1 MTYWTKALGAA
12 LALALAADGAAAQ
25 DAGAKSIK
33 IGYAISKTGPNAGG
47 ANITQIPN
55 YQLWVK
61 EVNDKGGL
69 MLSSLGKRLPIE
81 VIEYDDRSN
90 SEEAV
95 RAVERLVTQDKVDLL
110 FPPWGTG
117 LNLAVGPVFN

>member
-1 MTYWTKALGAA
+1 MNLNKKLLFGLAAAAALGLSAPM
-12 LALALAADGAAAQ
+12 LSAQ
-25 DAGAKSIK
+25 DAAPKSIK

-55 YQLWVK
+55 YQLWVQ
-61 EVNDKGGL
+61 EVNAKGGL
-69 MLSSLGKRLPIE
+69 MLKQYGKRIPIE

-95 RAVERLVTQDKVDLL
+95 RAVERLIDFVAED
-110 FPPWGTG
+110 
-117 LNLAVGPVFN
+117 

>member
-1 MTYWTKALGAA
+1 MTRTFG
-12 LALALAADGAAAQ
+12 ALAAFATSLAAAGLLAAPALAQ
-25 DAGAKSIK
+25 DKVK

-47 ANITQIPN
+47 AGITQIPN
-55 YQLWVK
+55 YEMWVK
-61 EVNDKGGL
+61 DVNAKGGL
-69 MLSSLGKRLPIE
+69 MVGGKRLPIE
-81 VIEYDDRSN
+81 VIEVDDRSN

-95 RAVERLVTQDKVDLL
+95 RGVERLITQDKVDLM

>member
-1 MTYWTKALGAA
+1 MTYWTRALGAT
-12 LALALAADGAAAQ
+12 LALALAAFGAASASAQ
-25 DAGAKSIK
+25 DASAKSIK

-69 MLSSLGKRLPIE
+69 MLSSLGKQIG
-81 VIEYDDRSN
+81 
-90 SEEAV
+90 
-95 RAVERLVTQDKVDLL
+95 RAHV
-110 FPPWGTG
+110 
-117 LNLAVGPVFN
+117 